1 VFNQTTEYALR
12 AMAVLALEPDERS
25 SSGALAERTQAPM
38 DYLSKVLQS
47 LAGAGLIEGR
57 RGVRGGYKVARDPA
71 DIQLLDIINAVSPL
85 QRIRECPLGL
95 KSHGVNLCPLHRKMD
110 EAIDAVMRIF
120 RDVSL
125 ADLLNEPGA
134 STPLCEQR
142 PAGQS
147 GASLTVG
154 GGPASGNGR
163 KGR

>member
-1 VFNQTTEYALR
+1 MFNQTTEYALR
-12 AMAVLALEPDERS
+12 AMAVLALEPDVRA

-47 LAGAGLIEGR
+47 LASAGLIEGR
-57 RGVRGGYKVARDPA
+57 RGVRGGYKVTRAPEK
-71 DIQLLDIINAVSPL
+71 IQLLDIINAVSPL
-85 QRIRECPLGL
+85 ERIRECPLGL

-110 EAIDAVMRIF
+110 EAIGAVVDIF

-142 PAGQS
+142 PSGQS

-154 GGPASGNGR
+154 GGSPSGNGR